1 MKKIMIGYL
10 IIGFNLNAG
19 INDLA
24 LLKIAKVPQKAI
36 YIAQP
41 KKEKNRLF
49 IVNQSGAIHIIKNNK
64 TIDIPFLDISDRVF
78 GSLTPES
85 EKGLL
90 GLAFH
95 PNYANNGYFYI
106 NYINKNNRTVIS
118 RFSTSDNINIA
129 DKNSEV
135 IILEILQP
143 FDNNNGGHLAFGP
156 SDGFLYIGLGD
167 GGSTGDPYNNSQD
180 LNTLLGSILRIDID
194 RGNPYSIPKDNP
206 FFSHNNKKEEI
217 FCYGLRNPWRFSF
230 DRNNNDIIIGDVGKS
245 IWEEI
250 HWSSWKEAKGGNYGW
265 RIMEGNHC
273 HNPEDFCDTTGLIMP
288 IHEYPNNAAFIKKL
302 IGMNNKE
309 ASGCSVTGG
318 YVYRGEKIRQLQG
331 VYVFGD
337 YCTGRIWSLKF
348 DGEKATSFK
357 NLHQDLKKNSTEM
370 PLVISSFGE
379 DSSGELYVVDYLGA
393 IYKFISK

>member
-10 IIGFNLNAG
+10 IIGFNLNAS

-167 GGSTGDPYNNSQD
+167 GGSTNDPYNNSQD

-230 DRNNNDIIIGDVGKS
+230 DRNNNDIIIGDVGKN

>member
-10 IIGFNLNAG
+10 IIGFNLNAS

-135 IILEILQP
+135 IILEIIQP

>member
-49 IVNQSGAIHIIKNNK
+49 VVNQSGAIHIIENNK
-64 TIDIPFLDISDRVF
+64 TIDIPFLDISDRVY

-95 PNYANNGYFYI
+95 PNYANNGYFYV
-106 NYINKNNRTVIS
+106 NYINKNNLTVIS

-129 DKNSEV
+129 DKDSEV

-230 DRNNNDIIIGDVGKS
+230 DHNNNDIIIGDVGKN

-250 HWSSWKEAKGGNYGW
+250 HWSSWEDARGGNFGW
-265 RIMEGNHC
+265 RVMEGNHC
-273 HNPEDFCDTTGLIMP
+273 HNIQTM
-288 IHEYPNNAAFIKKL
+288 
-302 IGMNNKE
+302 
-309 ASGCSVTGG
+309 
-318 YVYRGEKIRQLQG
+318 
-331 VYVFGD
+331 
-337 YCTGRIWSLKF
+337 
-348 DGEKATSFK
+348 
-357 NLHQDLKKNSTEM
+357 LHL
-370 PLVISSFGE
+370 
-379 DSSGELYVVDYLGA
+379 
-393 IYKFISK
+393 

>member
-1 MKKIMIGYL
+1 MIGYL